1 MEPKRRKVTVI
12 DTEAALDGFM
22 KAHGYAE
29 ADLNGLN
36 GLNGLVAELNA
47 APKIQFTDYDERM
60 LRCRMIKV

>member
-36 GLNGLVAELNA
+36 GLVAKLNA

-60 LRCRMIKV
+60 LRCMKIKV

>member
-29 ADLNGLN
+29 ADLNGL
-36 GLNGLVAELNA
+36 VAELNA
-47 APKIQFTDYDERM
+47 APNIQFTDYDERM
-60 LRCRMIKV
+60 LRCMKIKV